1 MLFRCMKWNPIS
13 AKITCP
19 QVVQK
24 GECTPKLGWVV
35 RVCELPLNIIEKGD
49 HHYAH
54 ETR

>member
-1 MLFRCMKWNPIS
+1 MKWNPIS

-24 GECTPKLGWVV
+24 GECTPKSGWVV
-35 RVCELPLNIIEKGD
+35 RICELPLNIIEKGD
-49 HHYAH
+49 HQYAH